1 MLCKFFDPTETVSY
15 SVIRIFHWTEK
26 ITLKISISV
35 YNLMYI
41 LRFESIGIR
50 VKRIKARTI
59 CMVLNPAIS
68 YDSEETISRA
78 VLTIK

>member
-1 MLCKFFDPTETVSY
+1 
-15 SVIRIFHWTEK
+15 
-26 ITLKISISV
+26 
-35 YNLMYI
+35 MYI